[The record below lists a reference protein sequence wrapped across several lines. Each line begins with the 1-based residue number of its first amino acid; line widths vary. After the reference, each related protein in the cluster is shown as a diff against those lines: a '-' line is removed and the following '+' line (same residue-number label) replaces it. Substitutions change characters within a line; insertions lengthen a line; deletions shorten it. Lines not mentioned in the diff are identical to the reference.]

1 MRAIARD
8 LNVSK
13 GLIRR
18 VIHEVLRY
26 KSYVMRRGQF
36 ISAETRNHRLIRG
49 KRLLN
54 KLEHPIVPNMLGF
67 NPTKKILTK
76 TKEPIGEMTGGY
88 AQILQRFPVLC
99 ARSFPQLSSFKE
111 LWATKE
117 MLCHLTS
124 TLLQQGLRVNAAA
137 YIEVL
142 ETVVKPWIDSVCGDR
157 PYVFQQDC
165 SCTQSHDDTRLDG
178 RKFLWPHHIT
188 QIYGHLAPRILIE
201 EILKRDQ

>member
-1 MRAIARD
+1 MRCRNCCKTQKTRNVRTLLEIHNLSNKCKRSSRDSPSKSMRAIARD

-36 ISAETRNHRLIRG
+36 ISAQTRNHRLIRG

-54 KLEHPIVPNMLGF
+54 KLKHPIVPNMLGF

-111 LWATKE
+111 L
-117 MLCHLTS
+117 
-124 TLLQQGLRVNAAA
+124 
-137 YIEVL
+137 
-142 ETVVKPWIDSVCGDR
+142 
-157 PYVFQQDC
+157 
-165 SCTQSHDDTRLDG
+165 
-178 RKFLWPHHIT
+178 
-188 QIYGHLAPRILIE
+188 
-201 EILKRDQ
+201 